1 MASIERTA
9 YPQFKRNPV
18 VRELVAAYTPT
29 DAELAFVTD
38 SARQPGHRL
47 TLALLLKS
55 FQRLGY
61 FPAIDDVPAA
71 VVRHLRNA
79 LRFRV
84 QIKPADIAANKRY
97 RYFQRIR
104 TYLQVRAYANGGLDV
119 AARAIHEAAA
129 VMDNPA
135 DLINV
140 AIEQLVRDRIEL
152 PAFSALDRLAR
163 RIRTLVNG
171 RYFALIDARLTA
183 EEKQRLDELL
193 VVTDARIKSPL
204 QAIKR
209 LPKRSSLQHFQELI
223 DHIAQLGQLVGHEQH
238 LADIPE
244 LKRKHF
250 AAEARALDA
259 AELRDFGPTKR
270 HALLPGSRPATTW
283 PRCSSNAWGT
293 STTAEKMSSSVCV
306 HATARRPRPSSPP
319 CRM

>member
-29 DAELAFVTD
+29 DAELAFITE

-47 TLALLLKS
+47 TLAMLLKS

-79 LRFRV
+79 LRYRV
-84 QIKPADIAANKRY
+84 QIKPADIAPNKRY

-104 TYLQVRAYANGGLDV
+104 NYLQVRAYADGGLDV

-183 EEKQRLDELL
+183 DEKQRLD
-193 VVTDARIKSPL
+193 
-204 QAIKR
+204 
-209 LPKRSSLQHFQELI
+209 
-223 DHIAQLGQLVGHEQH
+223 
-238 LADIPE
+238 
-244 LKRKHF
+244 
-250 AAEARALDA
+250 
-259 AELRDFGPTKR
+259 
-270 HALLPGSRPATTW
+270 
-283 PRCSSNAWGT
+283 
-293 STTAEKMSSSVCV
+293 
-306 HATARRPRPSSPP
+306 
-319 CRM
+319 